1 MYVFSYHQ
9 QNSYKNRIISL
20 NLQKVKKNE
29 GQKIEHVFFER
40 GANVENRTI

>member
-1 MYVFSYHQ
+1 MYVSSYHQ
-9 QNSYKNRIISL
+9 QNSCRNSIISL
-20 NLQKVKKNE
+20 KLQIKNE